1 MSSTVDEVIR
11 QIKYL
16 KLQRQNSDEIKELSE
31 QFDNLSKDHEKLAKA
46 NLKLIKEIKRVL
58 GTEETKET
66 EEPEED
72 EDQEEFEDD
81 EEEEEDQNP
90 YEDENGNVIKID
102 RDAIPDE
109 DEPEYP
115 EEDDEEE
122 LQDRDYN
129 YEHDEYFEAERDII
143 KTLVDKKYHKQALG
157 NSSDLS
163 TKNHHSIKFDLPK
176 AWKIELE
183 IRYVPLLNGKFC
195 GGWNYSYS
203 LGGHHSPI
211 EFVRRHF
218 ESLEKLKEHYI
229 KLFLQVVQNDY
240 ARGQHMTNLGKNA
253 SKIFKYFDKYTHLLI
268 DEEDQNQ
275 EITVNPEIESKSN
288 LKYDPTKKEK
298 IKPKKKPNKKETIKD
313 TSKGIL
319 KEYHE
324 IFNKINY
331 QDASKFE
338 TMINIFEKFSNK
350 MKALKNYPDRELKK
364 PFKFNWSNS
373 SFVFPCKNVVQFESD
388 FLEFFK
394 KMGRKKA
401 SLFYPFQI

>member
-1 MSSTVDEVIR
+1 MSSTVDEVVR

-16 KLQRQNSDEIKELSE
+16 KLQRKNSDEIKELSE
-31 QFDNLSKDHEKLAKA
+31 NLENLSKDHEKLAKA
-46 NLKLIKEIKRVL
+46 QLKLIKEIKRVL
-58 GTEETKET
+58 GSEETKET

-90 YEDENGNVIKID
+90 YEDENGNVIEID

-109 DEPEYP
+109 DEPEHP
-115 EEDDEEE
+115 EEEDEELE
-122 LQDRDYN
+122 DRDYN
-129 YEHDEYFEAERDII
+129 YEHDEYVEAERDII

-183 IRYVPLLNGKFC
+183 IRYVPLLNGNFC
-195 GGWNYSYS
+195 GGWNYSYN

-211 EFVRRHF
+211 EFVRRQF

-268 DEEDQNQ
+268 DKKIEE
-275 EITVNPEIESKSN
+275 
-288 LKYDPTKKEK
+288 KKPK
-298 IKPKKKPNKKETIKD
+298 TKPKKKPNKKETIKE

-338 TMINIFEKFSNK
+338 TMINLFEKFSNK
-350 MKALKNYPDRELKK
+350 MKALKNYPDREIKK

-401 SLFYPFQI
+401 SLFYPFSI

>member
-46 NLKLIKEIKRVL
+46 NLKLIKKIKEVL
-58 GTEETKET
+58 GTKEI

-90 YEDENGNVIKID
+90 YEDKNGNVIKID
-102 RDAIPDE
+102 REAIPDE

-129 YEHDEYFEAERDII
+129 YEHDEYFEAERDVI
-143 KTLVDKKYHKQALG
+143 KTLVDKKYHKKALG

-240 ARGQHMTNLGKNA
+240 ARGKHMTNLGKNA

-268 DEEDQNQ
+268 DKKIEE
-275 EITVNPEIESKSN
+275 
-288 LKYDPTKKEK
+288 KKPK
-298 IKPKKKPNKKETIKD
+298 TKPKKKPNKKEIIKD

-331 QDASKFE
+331 QDATKFE
-338 TMINIFEKFSNK
+338 TMINLFEKFSNK
-350 MKALKNYPDRELKK
+350 MKSIKNYPDRELKK

>member
-46 NLKLIKEIKRVL
+46 NLKIIKEIKRVL

-90 YEDENGNVIKID
+90 YEDENSNVIKID
-102 RDAIPDE
+102 RDAIPD
-109 DEPEYP
+109 
-115 EEDDEEE
+115 
-122 LQDRDYN
+122 
-129 YEHDEYFEAERDII
+129 EHDEYFEAERDII
-143 KTLVDKKYHKQALG
+143 KTLVDKKYHKKALG

-268 DEEDQNQ
+268 DKKIEE
-275 EITVNPEIESKSN
+275 
-288 LKYDPTKKEK
+288 KKPK
-298 IKPKKKPNKKETIKD
+298 TKPKKKPNKKEIIKD

-331 QDASKFE
+331 QDATKFE
-338 TMINIFEKFSNK
+338 TMINLFEKFSNK
-350 MKALKNYPDRELKK
+350 MKSIKNYPDRELKK

>member
-58 GTEETKET
+58 GTEET

-72 EDQEEFEDD
+72 EDQEEFEDDEDDEDD

-115 EEDDEEE
+115 EEDDEELE
-122 LQDRDYN
+122 DRDYN

-183 IRYVPLLNGKFC
+183 IRYVPLLNGNFC
-195 GGWNYSYS
+195 GGWNYSYN

-211 EFVRRHF
+211 EFVRRQF

-240 ARGQHMTNLGKNA
+240 ARGKHMTNLGKNA

-268 DEEDQNQ
+268 DKKIEE
-275 EITVNPEIESKSN
+275 
-288 LKYDPTKKEK
+288 KKPK
-298 IKPKKKPNKKETIKD
+298 TKPKKKPNKKEIIKD

-331 QDASKFE
+331 QDATKFE
-338 TMINIFEKFSNK
+338 TMINLFEKFSNK
-350 MKALKNYPDRELKK
+350 MKSIKNYPDRELKK